1 MGQLK
6 NLVMLA
12 IADEHTTAH
21 IADFLT
27 SDTSKFGLMQVITFQ
42 DQTYR
47 K

>member
-1 MGQLK
+1 MGQIK

-12 IADEHTTAH
+12 